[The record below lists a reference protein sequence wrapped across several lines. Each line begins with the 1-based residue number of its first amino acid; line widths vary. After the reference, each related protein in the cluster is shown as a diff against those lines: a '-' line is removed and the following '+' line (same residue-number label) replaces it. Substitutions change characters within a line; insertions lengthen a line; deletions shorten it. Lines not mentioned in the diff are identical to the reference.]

1 MRKLLALLTACMML
15 FTVSVAAA
23 NGGFVLSP
31 STNLAPEIVDSR
43 VDSEDCLA
51 TLVITPYIHRDTLDA
66 EGLSEI
72 EDAYAT
78 IAANPNLSKLTKD
91 LTAKAEALGI
101 PVTALAVSDLFD
113 ISTKDCEPDEHEDHG
128 QFHIT
133 LSLDTAKSFV
143 ALIHYM
149 DGEWTVVDNAKVE
162 GTELTF
168 SVEDFSPFAIVVNTY
183 GESDPPMT
191 GDIYLISAC
200 AAVMAASA
208 VAFVAVYKKSKRAQ

>member
-1 MRKLLALLTACMML
+1 MKKLLVLLTACVML

-31 STNLAPEIVDSR
+31 PTNLAPEIVDSR
-43 VDSEDCLA
+43 VDSEDCVA
-51 TLVITPYIHRDTLDA
+51 VLVITPYIHRDTLDL
-66 EGLSEI
+66 EGVEELE
-72 EDAYAT
+72 EAYAT
-78 IAANPNLSKLTKD
+78 IAANADLSKLTKD

-101 PVTALAVSDLFD
+101 PVTALAISDLFD
-113 ISTKDCEPDEHEDHG
+113 ISKKNCDPDEHEGHG

-133 LSLDTAKSFV
+133 LSTDTSKNFV

-149 DGEWTVVDNAKVE
+149 NGEWTVVDNAKVE

-168 SVEDFSPFAIVVNTY
+168 SVGDFSPFAIVVNTY